1 MNMNETWK
9 KTEEIRMN
17 DKYDK
22 GIKYLTA
29 HPEDIEDAWGNPG
42 EWEGRGGELF
52 GFVGPEWT
60 KNDQYVRYG
69 RDAGPLGMSVMGTCG
84 CLQQIREAY
93 KGCKDDLERGFD
105 MFSAVDDAHMDTDMT
120 LSHWPDMW
128 AAIASDRRLPTESDK
143 IMVEDLPVFAE
154 WQRAIDE
161 QRRAD
166 GMDVPY

>member
-1 MNMNETWK
+1 MEETWK

-22 GIKYLTA
+22 GIKYLTEN
-29 HPEDIEDAWGNPG
+29 PDCIEEAWGSP
-42 EWEGRGGELF
+42 EAWEGRGGELF
-52 GFVGPEWT
+52 GFVGPDWT
-60 KNDQYVRYG
+60 KNDQYVLYG
-69 RDAGPLGMSVMGTCG
+69 RNLTPKGTCG

-105 MFSAVDDAHMDTDMT
+105 MWSAVDEADMPTSMT

-128 AAIASDRRLPTESDK
+128 AAIASDRRLPTESHR
-143 IMVEDLPVFAE
+143 IGVEDLPVFAE